1 MMPDLLCMG
10 EPLLELAARPPG
22 AEGRIMYLQGFG
34 GDASNAA
41 IAAAR
46 QGANVG
52 MLTALGQDFAGD
64 AFLALWQREGLDCTH
79 VLRDPAHPTG
89 VYFITHDREG
99 HRFFYL
105 RRDSAAAWYGTTDLP
120 EEAIRHARILYASG
134 IGLAI
139 STRAADA
146 IFRAIGLAHEHNVT
160 VAIDPNY
167 RPALWP
173 RARAAAL
180 IHAAI
185 AEADIALPTLEE
197 ATNLCGLAV
206 PDAILDFYLRLGPKI
221 VILKLGATGAMLAT
235 PATRQMIPALEV
247 KTLDTTGA
255 GDVLTGSFLAR
266 ILAGDEPETA
276 ARYAIAA
283 ASLSTREFGAVAPIP
298 RTREVR
304 AALGQR

>member
-1 MMPDLLCMG
+1 MG
-10 EPLLELAARPPG
+10 EPMLELSRRPPD
-22 AEGRIMYLQGFG
+22 AEGRITYLQGFG

-46 QGANVG
+46 QGASVG

-64 AFLALWQREGLDCTH
+64 AFLALWRREGLDCTH
-79 VLRDPAHPTG
+79 VERDPAHPTG
-89 VYFITHDREG
+89 VYFVTRDGEG
-99 HRFFYL
+99 HHFFYL
-105 RRDSAAAWYGTTDLP
+105 RGNSAAAWYGLANIP
-120 EEAIRHARILYASG
+120 EAAIGRARILYASG
-134 IGLAI
+134 VGLAV

-146 IFRAIGLAHEHNVT
+146 IFRAIGLAREHNAT

-185 AEADIALPTLEE
+185 AEADIALPTIEE
-197 ATNLCGLAV
+197 AKSLCGLAA

-221 VILKLGATGAMLAT
+221 VVLKLGAAGAMLAT
-235 PATRQMIPALEV
+235 PTTRWTIPALEV
-247 KTLDTTGA
+247 EALDTTGA

-266 ILAGDEPETA
+266 ILAGDEPATA
-276 ARYAIAA
+276 ARYATAA
-283 ASLSTREFGAVAPIP
+283 ASLSTRGTGAVAPIP
-298 RTREVR
+298 RAQEVR
-304 AALGQR
+304 AALRGR